1 MGISC
6 STPASSSISPTGSF
20 EMSPYTPTSVI
31 SSPTILPVLKP
42 RPWSLS
48 STAATSSRVAS
59 RRILTSM
66 GRLSLPAAWPAGVIA
81 IEPVPMRQEAA
92 DALVVALDVGTSG
105 VRAVL
110 VDATGTPRAE
120 AYREVLPAYPAPG
133 LVEHDPEALWRA
145 TFAVLGA
152 VLAGVPAERVR
163 GLGIATQR
171 GTALVWEA
179 ATGRAVA
186 PGLSWQDGRT
196 AARCNALMAEG
207 VLVSPLAAATKIEWI
222 LDRVDADRA
231 GVRSGRLRC
240 GTVDAW
246 LAGRLT
252 AGRVFATDASNASC
266 SGFYDLLARG
276 WSAAILEALR
286 IPAPAL
292 PAIVDSSAVLG
303 RLDAPGLPPV
313 PLAALVGDQQAAMMG
328 QLRLAAGE
336 VKITYGTSAMLDLN
350 AGPEPL
356 WSMQGAYPLVLW
368 RRAGR
373 VTFCLEGTAITAGA
387 AITWLRDGLGVIG
400 TPAESAT
407 LAASVPD
414 AGGVWAIP
422 AFQGLGTP
430 LMDVGARAV
439 LGGLS
444 RATARAHVVRAMLE
458 GIAWRCR
465 EVYDALR
472 ADCPFPPPAAL
483 RADGG
488 AARNDL
494 LLQLQADALGLPVE
508 RPAVLQAAALGAGYL
523 AGLAT
528 GVWAT
533 TDELQ
538 GAWRRERV
546 FEPSIGADERET
558 RFAAWQRHGAA
569 ARDT

>member
-1 MGISC
+1 
-6 STPASSSISPTGSF
+6 
-20 EMSPYTPTSVI
+20 
-31 SSPTILPVLKP
+31 
-42 RPWSLS
+42 
-48 STAATSSRVAS
+48 
-59 RRILTSM
+59 
-66 GRLSLPAAWPAGVIA
+66 
-81 IEPVPMRQEAA
+81 MRQEAA
-92 DALVVALDVGTSG
+92 EALVVALDVGTSG

-110 VDATGTPRAE
+110 VDATGTPRAQ
-120 AYREVLPAYPAPG
+120 AYREVLPAHPAPG

-145 TFAVLGA
+145 TLAVLGA
-152 VLAGVPAERVR
+152 VLAEEPAERVR

-231 GVRSGRLRC
+231 GVRSGQLRC

-266 SGFYDLLARG
+266 SGFYDLLTRN

-286 IPAPAL
+286 VPAPAL

-303 RLDAPGLPPV
+303 RLDAPGVPPI
-313 PLAALVGDQQAAMMG
+313 PLAALIGDQQAAMMG

-350 AGPEPL
+350 AGAEPL
-356 WSMQGAYPLVLW
+356 WSTRGAYPLVLW
-368 RRAGR
+368 QRGG
-373 VTFCLEGTAITAGA
+373 VPTFCLEGTAITAGA
-387 AITWLRDGLGVIG
+387 AITWLRDGLGLIRDA
-400 TPAESAT
+400 AESAA

-414 AGGVWAIP
+414 SGGVWAVP

-430 LMDVGARAV
+430 YMDAGARAV
-439 LGGLS
+439 VGGLS
-444 RATARAHVVRAMLE
+444 RATTRAHVVRAVLE

-472 ADCPFPPPAAL
+472 ADVPHPAPTTL

-488 AARNDL
+488 AAKNDV

-508 RPAVLQAAALGAGYL
+508 RPAILEAGALGAAYL

-528 GVWAT
+528 GVWAG
-533 TDELQ
+533 TDDL
-538 GAWRRERV
+538 GACWRRDRL
-546 FEPSIGADERET
+546 FDPRPGAAEREE
-558 RFAAWQRHGAA
+558 RFAAWQRHVSA
-569 ARDT
+569 AREPSS